1 MVFAATGLILI
12 SGIAV
17 VAVVIA
23 TVQDIVSHQD

>member
-23 TVQDIVSHQD
+23 AVQDMVMYQD